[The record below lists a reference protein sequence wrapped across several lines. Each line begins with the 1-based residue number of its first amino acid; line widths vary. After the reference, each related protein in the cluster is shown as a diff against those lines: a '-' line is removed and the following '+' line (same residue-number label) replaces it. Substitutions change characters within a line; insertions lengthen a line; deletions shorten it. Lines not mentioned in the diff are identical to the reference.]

1 MIYISGCNPLIITME
16 WKAYLLCSSLLLV
29 YLQLQSSTAH
39 PITQQDTDS
48 NLDSF
53 KVLLGRL
60 EEKLEELEGNT
71 ETMEDRIQGPND
83 SGAPLQETEI
93 TDSNPFPLSNLLKGL
108 RLVRNKKVMKGS
120 NCFGRRID
128 RIDSVSGMGCNGS
141 RNRYP

>member
-1 MIYISGCNPLIITME
+1 ME

-29 YLQLQSSTAH
+29 SLQLQSSTAH

-48 NLDSF
+48 DLDSF
-53 KVLLGRL
+53 KIILGRL
-60 EEKLEELEGNT
+60 EEKLEELEGNP
-71 ETMEDRIQGPND
+71 ETMEDRAQRPND
-83 SGAPLQETEI
+83 GEAPLQEAEV

-108 RLVRNKKVMKGS
+108 RLVRNKKMTKSS

-141 RNRYP
+141 RNRYQ